1 MRTNRIRE
9 LIAGLAIGSLI
20 WLAAEGW
27 GAERVS
33 TTLQVSTWIN
43 FILALIA
50 GLAIE
55 IKIWLTG
62 EDWWLEHVSTTLQEN
77 HGIRELI
84 AG

>member
-1 MRTNRIRE
+1 MR
-9 LIAGLAIGSLI
+9 
-20 WLAAEGW
+20 
-27 GAERVS
+27 
-33 TTLQVSTWIN
+33 IN
-43 FILALIA
+43 FILTLIA

-55 IKIWLTG
+55 VKIWLTG

>member
-1 MRTNRIRE
+1 MVSRR
-9 LIAGLAIGSLI
+9 GL
-20 WLAAEGW
+20 

-55 IKIWLTG
+55 VKIWLTG

>member
-1 MRTNRIRE
+1 MRTNGIRE
-9 LIAGLAIGSLI
+9 LIAGLAIGFLI

-33 TTLQVSTWIN
+33 TTLQ
-43 FILALIA
+43 
-50 GLAIE
+50 
-55 IKIWLTG
+55 
-62 EDWWLEHVSTTLQEN
+62 EN